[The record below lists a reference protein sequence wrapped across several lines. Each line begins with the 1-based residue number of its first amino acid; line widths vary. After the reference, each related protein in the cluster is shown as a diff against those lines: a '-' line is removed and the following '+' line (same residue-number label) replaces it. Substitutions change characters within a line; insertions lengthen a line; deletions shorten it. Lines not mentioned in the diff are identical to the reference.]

1 VTIGSPLY
9 SLDVAEPRSDDIAAA
24 PSSFPAPRILPRA
37 HHSLS
42 RRSID
47 PNALKVLYRLER
59 SGFESCLVGG
69 SVRDLLLGRE
79 PKDFDVATDARP
91 NEVRR
96 LFRNSRIIGRR
107 FRLVHVYFRDGIV
120 EVSTFRAGAERDA
133 EEGDLEAD
141 AVLTAE
147 EVAAAAASEDGEET
161 GDDDSDAGMDADG
174 DEFFADVLA
183 EDNTFGSPPEDA
195 LRRDFTINALFYRI
209 SDFSVVDYVGGVE
222 DLGQGLI
229 RVIGDPNIRF
239 REDPVRMLRACELA
253 GRLGFRIDDDAQRA
267 IRRWRGD
274 MAKASPARLV
284 EELLEIL
291 RSGHAGRTFQWML
304 DLGLAE
310 TLLPELEAMIEA
322 EVEGLGAF
330 GRILPVLDRV
340 VGGVRDASDSLL
352 LSCLLA
358 PAVLLERHDREESRR
373 RPLARADVRSVIGTA
388 IDRLGERFS
397 LSHARAKRTQ
407 GTLELFQRL
416 CEPPPMDWT
425 IRNVTNHPQYGE
437 AVTLFEMLAD
447 ATGEGHEMVEA
458 WRMAALE
465 ARDSPPKP
473 RPRKRR
479 RGGRSRARGRPR
491 G

>member
-1 VTIGSPLY
+1 
-9 SLDVAEPRSDDIAAA
+9 
-24 PSSFPAPRILPRA
+24 
-37 HHSLS
+37 
-42 RRSID
+42 
-47 PNALKVLYRLER
+47 
-59 SGFESCLVGG
+59 
-69 SVRDLLLGRE
+69 
-79 PKDFDVATDARP
+79 
-91 NEVRR
+91 
-96 LFRNSRIIGRR
+96 
-107 FRLVHVYFRDGIV
+107 
-120 EVSTFRAGAERDA
+120 
-133 EEGDLEAD
+133 
-141 AVLTAE
+141 
-147 EVAAAAASEDGEET
+147 
-161 GDDDSDAGMDADG
+161 
-174 DEFFADVLA
+174 
-183 EDNTFGSPPEDA
+183 
-195 LRRDFTINALFYRI
+195 
-209 SDFSVVDYVGGVE
+209 
-222 DLGQGLI
+222 
-229 RVIGDPNIRF
+229 
-239 REDPVRMLRACELA
+239 MLRACELA
-253 GRLGFRIDDDAQRA
+253 GRLGFGIEDEAQRA

-322 EVEGLGAF
+322 EGDGLGPF

-358 PAVLLERHDREESRR
+358 PAVMLERHDREESRR
-373 RPLARADVRSVIGTA
+373 KVAVARRGARRSSAPRSTVWASASASRT
-388 IDRLGERFS
+388 
-397 LSHARAKRTQ
+397 RAPSGPQ

-425 IRNVTNHPQYGE
+425 VRHVTSHPQWQE
-437 AVTLFEMLAD
+437 AVLLFEMLAD
-447 ATGEGHEMVEA
+447 ATGEGHEMLEA

-491 G
+491 A

>member
-1 VTIGSPLY
+1 VL
-9 SLDVAEPRSDDIAAA
+9 EPRTDD
-24 PSSFPAPRILPRA
+24 PTDLSSFPAPHILPRA
-37 HHSLS
+37 RHTLS

-59 SGFESCLVGG
+59 AGFESCLVGG
-69 SVRDLLLGRE
+69 SVRDLLLGRP

-91 NEVRR
+91 GDVRR

-120 EVSTFRAGAERDA
+120 EVSTFRASAERDA
-133 EEGDLEAD
+133 GEPEVEDVDAEAG
-141 AVLTAE
+141 LG
-147 EVAAAAASEDGEET
+147 AAAAAALAATADLTDDATDGAAADEDVFVE
-161 GDDDSDAGMDADG
+161 
-174 DEFFADVLA
+174 DVMA
-183 EDNTFGSPPEDA
+183 EDNVFGSPPEDA

-209 SDFSVVDYVGGVE
+209 ADFSVVDYVGGVE
-222 DLGQGLI
+222 DLGKGLI

-267 IRRWRGD
+267 IRRWRGE

-322 EVEGLGAF
+322 QDEGLGAF
-330 GRILPVLDRV
+330 GRVLPVLDRV

-352 LSCLLA
+352 LGCLLA
-358 PAVLLERHDREESRR
+358 PSVLLERHDREESRR
-373 RPLARADVRSVIGTA
+373 RPLSRAEVRSLIATA

-425 IRNVTNHPQYGE
+425 VRHVTSHPQWAE
-437 AVTLFEMLAD
+437 AVLLFEMLAD
-447 ATGEGHEMVEA
+447 ATGEGHEMLES

-465 ARDSPPKP
+465 AADAPPKG
-473 RPRKRR
+473 RTRKRR
-479 RGGRSRARGRPR
+479 RGGHRRPR
-491 G
+491 GHPQA

>member
-1 VTIGSPLY
+1 
-9 SLDVAEPRSDDIAAA
+9 VAEPRSDDIAAA
-24 PSSFPAPRILPRA
+24 PSSYPAPRILPRA
-37 HHSLS
+37 DHNLS

-59 SGFESCLVGG
+59 SGYESCLVGG

-141 AVLTAE
+141 RVLTAE
-147 EVAAAAASEDGEET
+147 EVAAAEGGEAIGEDSEDLGDEE
-161 GDDDSDAGMDADG
+161 GADDD
-174 DEFFADVLA
+174 FFADALA

-195 LRRDFTINALFYRI
+195 FRRDFTINALFYRI
-209 SDFSVVDYVGGVE
+209 ADYSVVDYVGGVE
-222 DLGQGLI
+222 DLGRGLI
-229 RVIGDPNIRF
+229 RVIGDPNVRF

-253 GRLGFRIDDDAQRA
+253 GRLGFRIEDGAQRA

-291 RSGHAGRTFQWML
+291 RSGHAGCTFQWML
-304 DLGLAE
+304 DLGLAA
-310 TLLPELEAMIEA
+310 TLLPELEAMVEA
-322 EVEGLGAF
+322 EAEGLGPF

-352 LSCLLA
+352 LSCLLVS
-358 PAVLLERHDREESRR
+358 AVVLERHHREEKRRGVLSR
-373 RPLARADVRSVIGTA
+373 AEVRSVVAGA
-388 IDRLGERFS
+388 IDHLGERFS
-397 LSHARAKRTQ
+397 LSHARAKRTA

-425 IRNVTNHPQYGE
+425 VRHVTTHPQWQE
-437 AVTLFEMLAD
+437 AVLLFEMLAD
-447 ATGEGHEMVEA
+447 ATGEGHEMIEA

-479 RGGRSRARGRPR
+479 RGGRRRARGRPR
-491 G
+491 S

>member
-1 VTIGSPLY
+1 
-9 SLDVAEPRSDDIAAA
+9 VAEPKSDDIAEHL
-24 PSSFPAPRILPRA
+24 SSYPAPRILPRA
-37 HHSLS
+37 DHKLS

-107 FRLVHVYFRDGIV
+107 FRLVHVYFRDGVV

-147 EVAAAAASEDGEET
+147 EVARAAERSADANDLAD
-161 GDDDSDAGMDADG
+161 DDDSADEGAEEETAGDD
-174 DEFFADVLA
+174 FFAHVLA

-195 LRRDFTINALFYRI
+195 FRRDFTINALFYRI
-209 SDFSVVDYVGGVE
+209 ADFSVVDYVGGVE
-222 DLGQGLI
+222 DLGRGLI
-229 RVIGDPNIRF
+229 RVIGDPNVRF

-253 GRLGFRIDDDAQRA
+253 GRLGFRIEDSAQRA

-274 MAKASPARLV
+274 MAKASPARLI
-284 EELLEIL
+284 EELLQIL

-322 EVEGLGAF
+322 ESDGLGAF
-330 GRILPVLDRV
+330 GRIVPVLDRV

-358 PAVLLERHDREESRR
+358 PAVMLERHDREESRR
-373 RPLARADVRSVIGTA
+373 GALSRAEVRSVVGNA
-388 IDRLGERFS
+388 IDGLGERFS
-397 LSHARAKRTQ
+397 LSHARAKRTA

-425 IRNVTNHPQYGE
+425 VRHVTSHPQWQE
-437 AVTLFEMLAD
+437 AVLLFEMLAD

-465 ARDSPPKP
+465 ARDAPPKP

-479 RGGRSRARGRPR
+479 RGGRRRARGRPR
-491 G
+491 A

>member
-1 VTIGSPLY
+1 V
-9 SLDVAEPRSDDIAAA
+9 VEPRRDDPADQQ
-24 PSSFPAPRILPRA
+24 SFPAPRILPRA
-37 HHSLS
+37 HHTLS

-69 SVRDLLLGRE
+69 SVRDLLLGRP

-91 NEVRR
+91 GDVRR

-133 EEGDLEAD
+133 DEPDDGELEA
-141 AVLTAE
+141 
-147 EVAAAAASEDGEET
+147 AA
-161 GDDDSDAGMDADG
+161 GDVMELGVEGAGVDKGDPADDPD
-174 DEFFADVLA
+174 DEPDVFIEDVLA
-183 EDNTFGSPPEDA
+183 EDNVFGSPPEDA

-209 SDFSVVDYVGGVE
+209 ADFSVVDYVGGVE
-222 DLGQGLI
+222 DLGKGLI

-253 GRLGFRIDDDAQRA
+253 GRLGFRIDDAAQRA
-267 IRRWRGD
+267 IRRWRD
-274 MAKASPARLV
+274 EMAKASPARLV

-322 EVEGLGAF
+322 EDEGLGPF
-330 GRILPVLDRV
+330 GRVLPILDRV

-352 LSCLLA
+352 LACLLA
-358 PAVLLERHDREESRR
+358 PSVLLERHDREESRR
-373 RPLARADVRSVIGTA
+373 RPLARAEVRSLIATA

-425 IRNVTNHPQYGE
+425 VRHVTSHPQWTE
-437 AVTLFEMLAD
+437 AVLLFEMLAD
-447 ATGEGHEMVEA
+447 ATGEGHEMLDA

-465 ARDSPPKP
+465 ATDAPPKG

-479 RGGRSRARGRPR
+479 RGGRNRPR
-491 G
+491 GHPRS

>member
-1 VTIGSPLY
+1 
-9 SLDVAEPRSDDIAAA
+9 VAEPNSDDSAAG
-24 PSSFPAPRILPRA
+24 PSSYPAPRILPRA
-37 HHSLS
+37 DHQLS

-59 SGFESCLVGG
+59 SGYESCLVGG

-120 EVSTFRAGAERDA
+120 EVSTFRAGTERDA

-147 EVAAAAASEDGEET
+147 EVAAAAERRAGENDLTDED
-161 GDDDSDAGMDADG
+161 DAGVEADEGG
-174 DEFFADVLA
+174 DENAADDFFADVLA

-195 LRRDFTINALFYRI
+195 FRRDFTINALFYRI
-209 SDFSVVDYVGGVE
+209 ADFSVVDYVGGVE
-222 DLGQGLI
+222 DLNRGLI
-229 RVIGDPNIRF
+229 RVIGDPNVRF

-253 GRLGFRIDDDAQRA
+253 GRLGFRIEDGAQRA

-322 EVEGLGAF
+322 ESDGLGPF
-330 GRILPVLDRV
+330 GRIVPVLDRV

-358 PAVLLERHDREESRR
+358 PAVMLERHDREESRR
-373 RPLARADVRSVIGTA
+373 GVLSRAEVRAVVAQA

-397 LSHARAKRTQ
+397 LSHARAKRTA

-425 IRNVTNHPQYGE
+425 VRHVTSHPQWQE
-437 AVTLFEMLAD
+437 AVLLFEMLAD

-465 ARDSPPKP
+465 ARDAPPKP

-479 RGGRSRARGRPR
+479 RGGRRRARGRPR
-491 G
+491 A

>member
-1 VTIGSPLY
+1 MV
-9 SLDVAEPRSDDIAAA
+9 EPRTDTAQ
-24 PSSFPAPRILPRA
+24 PSSFPSPRILPRA
-37 HHSLS
+37 RHTLS

-91 NEVRR
+91 GEVRR

-107 FRLVHVYFRDGIV
+107 FRLVHVYFRDSIV

-133 EEGDLEAD
+133 EEP
-141 AVLTAE
+141 
-147 EVAAAAASEDGEET
+147 EVEHAAAAGGHAGLGQDGLEEEVEGD
-161 GDDDSDAGMDADG
+161 GDDFI
-174 DEFFADVLA
+174 EDVLA
-183 EDNTFGSPPEDA
+183 EDNVFGSPPEDA
-195 LRRDFTINALFYRI
+195 FRRDFTINALFYRI
-209 SDFSVVDYVGGVE
+209 ADFSVVDYVGGVE

-267 IRRWRGD
+267 IRRWRRE

-291 RSGHAGRTFQWML
+291 RSGHAGRTLQWL
-304 DLGLAE
+304 LEVGLAE
-310 TLLPELEAMIEA
+310 IWLPELQAMLDA
-322 EVEGLGAF
+322 EEEGLGPF

-352 LSCLLA
+352 LACLLA
-358 PAVLLERHDREESRR
+358 PSVVLQRHRREERR
-373 RPLARADVRSVIGTA
+373 RKPLARAEVRA
-388 IDRLGERFS
+388 IVASTIDALGERFA
-397 LSHARAKRTQ
+397 LSHARARRTAS
-407 GTLELFQRL
+407 TLELFQRL
-416 CEPPPMDWT
+416 CEPPPLDWT
-425 IRNVTNHPQYGE
+425 VRHVTAHPGYQE
-437 AVTLFEMLAD
+437 AVLLFEMLAD
-447 ATGEGHEMVEA
+447 ATGEGHEMLEA

-465 ARDSPPKP
+465 A
-473 RPRKRR
+473 
-479 RGGRSRARGRPR
+479 
-491 G
+491 

>member
-1 VTIGSPLY
+1 M
-9 SLDVAEPRSDDIAAA
+9 AEPRSDDIAAA

-174 DEFFADVLA
+174 DEF
-183 EDNTFGSPPEDA
+183 
-195 LRRDFTINALFYRI
+195 
-209 SDFSVVDYVGGVE
+209 
-222 DLGQGLI
+222 
-229 RVIGDPNIRF
+229 
-239 REDPVRMLRACELA
+239 
-253 GRLGFRIDDDAQRA
+253 
-267 IRRWRGD
+267 
-274 MAKASPARLV
+274 
-284 EELLEIL
+284 
-291 RSGHAGRTFQWML
+291 
-304 DLGLAE
+304 
-310 TLLPELEAMIEA
+310 
-322 EVEGLGAF
+322 
-330 GRILPVLDRV
+330 
-340 VGGVRDASDSLL
+340 
-352 LSCLLA
+352 
-358 PAVLLERHDREESRR
+358 
-373 RPLARADVRSVIGTA
+373 
-388 IDRLGERFS
+388 
-397 LSHARAKRTQ
+397 
-407 GTLELFQRL
+407 
-416 CEPPPMDWT
+416 
-425 IRNVTNHPQYGE
+425 
-437 AVTLFEMLAD
+437 
-447 ATGEGHEMVEA
+447 
-458 WRMAALE
+458 
-465 ARDSPPKP
+465 
-473 RPRKRR
+473 
-479 RGGRSRARGRPR
+479 
-491 G
+491 

>member
-1 VTIGSPLY
+1 MLIRPPVSSLPAVY
-9 SLDVAEPRSDDIAAA
+9 STDVVEPRTSDPAD
-24 PSSFPAPRILPRA
+24 PSRFPSPRILARRE
-37 HHSLS
+37 HTLS

-47 PNALKVLYRLER
+47 PNALKVLYRLEH
-59 SGFESCLVGG
+59 SGFEACLVGG
-69 SVRDLLLGRE
+69 SVRDLLLGRQ

-91 NEVRR
+91 GDVRR

-133 EEGDLEAD
+133 DEPGD
-141 AVLTAE
+141 
-147 EVAAAAASEDGEET
+147 DGEDAGAGEALAGGEGET
-161 GDDDSDAGMDADG
+161 EDDGGDDAFI
-174 DEFFADVLA
+174 EDVLA
-183 EDNTFGSPPEDA
+183 EDNVFGSPPEDA

-209 SDFSVVDYVGGVE
+209 ADFSVVDYVGGVE
-222 DLGQGLI
+222 DLAKGLI

-239 REDPVRMLRACELA
+239 REDPVRMLRACEMA
-253 GRLGFRIDDDAQRA
+253 GRLCFRIDDDAQRA
-267 IRRWRGD
+267 IRRWRGE

-310 TLLPELEAMIEA
+310 SLLPELEAMIEA
-322 EVEGLGAF
+322 EDDGLGSL

-352 LSCLLA
+352 LGCLLA
-358 PAVLLERHDREESRR
+358 PSVVLERHDREEARRGPLSRSE
-373 RPLARADVRSVIGTA
+373 VRSVVAST

-397 LSHARAKRTQ
+397 LSHARAKRTAS
-407 GTLELFQRL
+407 TLELFQRL
-416 CEPPPMDWT
+416 CEPPPLDWT
-425 IRNVTNHPQYGE
+425 VRHVTSHPQWAE
-437 AVTLFEMLAD
+437 AVLLFEMLAD
-447 ATGEGHEMVEA
+447 ATGEGHEMLEA

-465 ARDSPPKP
+465 AQDVPPP
-473 RPRKRR
+473 GRTRKRR
-479 RGGRSRARGRPR
+479 RGGRRARGHPR
-491 G
+491 A